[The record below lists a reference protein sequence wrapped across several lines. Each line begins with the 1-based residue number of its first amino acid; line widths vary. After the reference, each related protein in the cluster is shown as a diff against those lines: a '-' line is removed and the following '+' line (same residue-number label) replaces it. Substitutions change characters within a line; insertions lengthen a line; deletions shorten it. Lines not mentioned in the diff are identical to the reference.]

1 MDLAKVRDE
10 LERQA
15 RAGENVLKSTTWQQ
29 ATDHIIELE
38 RQRRADFGRE
48 LNDIKRSLE
57 AIMEE
62 TAKATAPKVATLPP
76 IDITAP
82 FASSAKNQAAKVP
95 TLGTADKGSRHPLT
109 QEIER
114 VVAIYR
120 DMGFTA
126 VESRQLDDDFNM
138 FEALNF
144 PDGHPARDSYDS
156 FRTREGFIPPA
167 HTSTMQNR
175 ILKAGR
181 TALIEENKPIACVS
195 YGRCFRNEDADA
207 THEHTFYQCEG
218 VFVSRDATL
227 AQMLG
232 VLRNFFETYY
242 GQKLQVKTQP
252 AFFPFVE
259 PGLEFLIEK
268 PAAMTSSNEANRQNT
283 ESEWMEML
291 GCGMIHPNVLKLAGL
306 DPTEFRGF
314 AWGGGID
321 RLVMLARHIND
332 IRVFE
337 SGRIKALRELK

>member
-1 MDLAKVRDE
+1 MDLAKVREE

-15 RAGENVLKSTTWQQ
+15 RAGENVLKSDMWQQ
-29 ATDHIIELE
+29 ATNHIIELE
-38 RQRRADFGRE
+38 LKRRAEFGRE
-48 LNDIKRSLE
+48 LNDIKKSLE
-57 AIMEE
+57 TIMQEAE
-62 TAKATAPKVATLPP
+62 QATTPKAPALPP

-82 FASSAKNQAAKVP
+82 FASSTKQHTIPHP
-95 TLGTADKGSRHPLT
+95 TLSTADYGSRHPLT

-144 PDGHPARDSYDS
+144 PEGHPARDSYDS
-156 FRTREGFIPPA
+156 FRTKEGFIPPA

-175 ILKAGR
+175 ILRSNR
-181 TALIEENKPIACVS
+181 TALIEENKPIASVS

-242 GQKLQVKTQP
+242 GQKLQIKTQP

-268 PAAMTSSNEANRQNT
+268 PAIFGGGG
-283 ESEWMEML
+283 WMEML
-291 GCGMIHPNVLKLAGL
+291 GCGMIHPNVLEKAGL
-306 DPTEFRGF
+306 DPNEFRGF

-321 RLVMLARHIND
+321 RLVMLKRHITD
-332 IRVFE
+332 IRVLE
-337 SGRIKALRELK
+337 SGRIKHLRELK

>member
-1 MDLAKVRDE
+1 MDLDKVRE
-10 LERQA
+10 TLEQRA
-15 RAGENVLKSTTWQQ
+15 RAGDERVLKSDIWRE
-29 ATDHIIELE
+29 ATAQIMQTEMA
-38 RQRRADFGRE
+38 RRAEFGRQLNE
-48 LNDIKRSLE
+48 LKDSLE
-57 AIMEE
+57 QIVAE
-62 TAKATAPKVATLPP
+62 TQSTLRVKPPTLPP

-82 FASSAKNQAAKVP
+82 FAPSTQDQIATKP
-95 TLGTADKGSRHPLT
+95 TLSTADLGSRHPLT
-109 QEIER
+109 EEIER

-156 FRTREGFIPPA
+156 FRTSEGFIPPA

-175 ILKAGR
+175 ILLAGR
-181 TALIEENKPIACVS
+181 TALINDNKPIASVS
-195 YGRCFRNEDADA
+195 YGRCFRNEDTDA

-218 VFVSRDATL
+218 IFVSRDANL

-242 GQKLQVKTQP
+242 GQKLRIKTQP
-252 AFFPFVE
+252 AFFPFTE

-268 PAAMTSSNEANRQNT
+268 PAALTGGKSAG
-283 ESEWMEML
+283 WLEML
-291 GCGMIHPNVLKLAGL
+291 GCGMIHPNVLNHAGL

-321 RLVMLARHIND
+321 RLVMLARQIND
-332 IRVFE
+332 VRVFE
-337 SGRIKALRELK
+337 SGRIKALKELQ

>member
-1 MDLAKVRDE
+1 MEKVKE
-10 LERQA
+10 TLERRA
-15 RAGENVLKSTTWQQ
+15 REGDDRVLKSDMWRE
-29 ATDHIIELE
+29 ATAQIMEVE
-38 RQRRADFGRE
+38 MKRRAAFGRE
-48 LNDIKRSLE
+48 LNDLKESLE
-57 AIMEE
+57 QIVAE
-62 TAKATAPKVATLPP
+62 TQAALKKAEVPLLPP

-82 FASSAKNQAAKVP
+82 FAPGTKTKPSAKP
-95 TLGTADKGSRHPLT
+95 TLGTADLGSRHPLT
-109 QEIER
+109 DEIER

-120 DMGFTA
+120 DMGFAA
-126 VESRQLDDDFNM
+126 VESRQLDNDFNM

-175 ILKAGR
+175 ILLAGR
-181 TALIEENKPIACVS
+181 TALIEQNKPIASVS

-218 VFVSRDATL
+218 IFVSRDANL

-242 GQKLQVKTQP
+242 GQKLQIKTQP

-268 PAAMTSSNEANRQNT
+268 PAIFGGGG
-283 ESEWMEML
+283 WMEML
-291 GCGMIHPNVLKLAGL
+291 GCGMIHPNVLKMAGL
-306 DPTEFRGF
+306 DPDEFRGF

-321 RLVMLARHIND
+321 RLVMLKRHITD
-332 IRVFE
+332 IRVLE
-337 SGRIKALRELK
+337 SGRIKALKELR